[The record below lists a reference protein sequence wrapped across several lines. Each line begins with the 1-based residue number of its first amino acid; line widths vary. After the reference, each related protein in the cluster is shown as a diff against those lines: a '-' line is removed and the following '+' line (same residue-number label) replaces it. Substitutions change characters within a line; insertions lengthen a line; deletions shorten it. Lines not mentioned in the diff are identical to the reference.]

1 MGWKWESQAPQ
12 MPYIKNL
19 DLAVFPAMLKR
30 HSALIKAYSKK
41 MAPADEIWKACESVW
56 RELNSVSIS
65 RGFILMHSITE
76 KFIIH
81 KGTNTFLQKIDFHSG
96 VRNRFDNTP
105 DGVKPKVNVL
115 D

>member
-1 MGWKWESQAPQ
+1 MVPYIFPKIAVLVDPGGDFEGYLPIFQGDNAGPHICAIFHNCMKEYCAAMGWKWESQAPQ

-56 RELNSVSIS
+56 RELDSVSIA
-65 RGFILMHSITE
+65 
-76 KFIIH
+76 
-81 KGTNTFLQKIDFHSG
+81 
-96 VRNRFDNTP
+96 
-105 DGVKPKVNVL
+105 
-115 D
+115 